1 MRAFAI
7 VPAAGLSRRMGAPK
21 LLLPWGS
28 ATVIEAV
35 VARWRASP
43 VERIVV
49 VVRRDDQPL
58 QDRLRRQQT
67 EPPPETRSEPRS
79 ETPTSPPSAPQTD
92 PPTDPPTRPPSP
104 PPNDPPND
112 PPTDPPSAP
121 RRVWPSVELV
131 LPDIDPPDMKD
142 SVREALVYLRRV
154 AAPGPDDVWLMAPAD
169 MPELSSRVVARL
181 IEAARAFP
189 GQILV
194 PRAGGRRGH
203 PVLFP
208 FAFADYV
215 DQLGPHEG
223 LNRLLERLPTRECEW
238 PDAWADEA
246 APGDLDTPADYARA
260 VSVKAVESDGSR
272 C

>member
-1 MRAFAI
+1 VRAFAI

-58 QDRLRRQQT
+58 QERLRGQFPKPLAKT
-67 EPPPETRSEPRS
+67 WSKTPPEPPLAPSAEPPPE
-79 ETPTSPPSAPQTD
+79 PPPA
-92 PPTDPPTRPPSP
+92 PSP
-104 PPNDPPND
+104 APPIEPLGSS
-112 PPTDPPSAP
+112 PSI
-121 RRVWPSVELV
+121 ELV

-142 SVREALVYLRRV
+142 SVREALAYLRRV

-181 IEAARAFP
+181 IESARTFP

-208 FAFADYV
+208 FAFAHHV

-223 LNRLLERLPTRECEW
+223 LNRLLERLPTRDCEW
-238 PDAWADEA
+238 PDAWVNEA
-246 APGDLDTPADYARA
+246 APEDLDTPADYARA
-260 VSVKAVESDGSR
+260 VSAKAVESDGLR